1 MKRNLVKLPKVVV
14 LLGAMLVSGAELRAQ
29 EWVKFELI
37 ESSALPIVRGK
48 VNGMGGHRLVV
59 DVGFQDLLLDTLL
72 VDGAGM
78 KLVSRGEVQEIDFYG
93 KKELVPVSY
102 VQTLEIGK
110 AKFELVRTLL
120 IDGEDGTGSGGLRSY
135 GRIGRDILEPL
146 RLTIHYPRQLLMIE
160 PSPENDVP
168 EGGVTY
174 TTEGRFIYIP
184 VRLEKE
190 GGYED
195 ATFVLDPGTS
205 GSVLDRNWAAD
216 TKLANK
222 KDPQTN
228 IAVVEIGGFRRE
240 QMPMLLADMHRL
252 PYNGN
257 PAGVIGADVLRTIS
271 VTYDF
276 ARDLVWLTEL
286 GDDPS

>member
-1 MKRNLVKLPKVVV
+1 MKLPKVVV
-14 LLGAMLVSGAELRAQ
+14 LLVAMLVVASGRELRAQ
-29 EWVKFELI
+29 EWIKFELI
-37 ESSALPIVRGK
+37 ETSALPIVRCK
-48 VNGMGGHRLVV
+48 VNGMGGQRLVL
-59 DVGFQDLLLDTLL
+59 DVGFEDLLLDTML

-93 KKELVPVSY
+93 RKETVPVSY
-102 VQTLEIGK
+102 VQTLELGK
-110 AKFELVRTLL
+110 LKFELVRTLL
-120 IDGEDGTGSGGLRSY
+120 IEGEDGTGSGGLRSY
-135 GRIGRDILEPL
+135 GRIGRDILESL
-146 RLTIHYPRQLLMIE
+146 RLTVHYPRQLLFIE

-168 EGGVTY
+168 EGGVTF
-174 TTEGRFIYIP
+174 TTEGRFIYVP

-205 GSVLDRNWAAD
+205 GTAIDRRWAAD

-222 KDPQTN
+222 KASQTD

-240 QMPMLLADMHRL
+240 HVPMLLADMHQL
-252 PYNGN
+252 PYDGN
-257 PAGVIGADVLRTIS
+257 PAGVIGSDVLRTIS

-286 GDDPS
+286 GDDES

>member
-1 MKRNLVKLPKVVV
+1 MTRNLVKLPKVVV

-29 EWVKFELI
+29 EWVEFELI
-37 ESSALPIVRGK
+37 ESSALPIVRAK

-59 DVGFQDLLLDTLL
+59 DIGFQDLLLDTML
-72 VDGAGM
+72 VYGAGM

-93 KKELVPVSY
+93 RKELVPVSY
-102 VQTLEIGK
+102 LETLEIGK
-110 AKFELVRTLL
+110 VKFELVRTLL

-146 RLTIHYPRQLLMIE
+146 RLTIHYPRQLLLIE

-174 TTEGRFIYIP
+174 TTEGRFIYVP

-205 GSVLDRNWAAD
+205 GSVLDRKWAVD

-222 KDPQTN
+222 KDPQTD

-240 QMPMLLADMHRL
+240 RMPMLLADMHAL
-252 PYNGN
+252 PYDGN
-257 PAGVIGADVLRTIS
+257 PAGVIGSDVLRTIS